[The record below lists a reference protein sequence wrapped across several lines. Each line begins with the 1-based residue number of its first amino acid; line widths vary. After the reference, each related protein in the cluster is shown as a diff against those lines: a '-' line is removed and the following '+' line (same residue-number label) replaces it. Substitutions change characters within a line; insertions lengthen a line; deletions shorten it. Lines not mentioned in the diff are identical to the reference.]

1 MRRLLVAFTAAAFAL
16 TLIPTR
22 AQDQSGPQA
31 PSSGQSSVATD
42 ADPNAPGMARVS
54 YVSGSVSTQR
64 GDNGD
69 WVPAVVNTPVAVGDR
84 INTGQD
90 GRTEIELDYADI
102 LRMSAST
109 TAKIAQLNRNNIQVQ
124 VGQGLATYTVL
135 KDAQA
140 TPEIDT
146 PNSSVHPNGPGE
158 FRVMVNSDAE
168 TEITVREG
176 SADVSTP
183 QGSTHVDAG
192 QLITV
197 AGTDNPEYKISTAP
211 AEDAWDNWNN
221 DRNNKIES
229 AQSWRKTDPYYTGSG
244 DLDGYGT
251 WSEVPDYGPVWIPSE
266 GPDWAPYRDG
276 RWVWEPYYGWTWVS
290 YEPWGWAPYHYGRWF
305 VYGGNWVWWPGPVY
319 YNPYYYPVWAPAYVS
334 FFGWGGGGW
343 GFGVGFGF
351 GYGFGSVGWLPC
363 GPGDWYHP
371 WWGRWGR
378 DYRFDDFHDGFRGD
392 RFHDGFAPL
401 RRNGGFSNFNQAFR
415 NDRVRAGFSS
425 MSGRDFGRQSVSMH
439 QPRMSSS
446 QFKQAR
452 MISGRMPFR
461 PTRASYSPTGRA
473 ANPRNFRTATPAS
486 QHFFSGGNRM
496 NARAFNRSAPGN
508 VGRNSGFQ
516 NARGANQGFHGF
528 QGNRGPTNNAR
539 QSFGN
544 RANGHSFGAAN
555 ANRGGSRGPITS
567 NRPGWHAFTPP
578 QGSNARGVNQ
588 GFRGFQGNRGP
599 ANNARQSFGNRANG
613 QSFGAA
619 NANRGG
625 SRGPITS
632 NRPGWHTFTPPQG
645 SNARGVNQGFRG
657 FQGNRGP
664 ANNTRQSFGN
674 RANGGSFGPAN
685 TNRGGW
691 QRFTPQP
698 RGSTR
703 GFSGRGYSGRGYP
716 GQAGPSRGGY
726 SNGGFYRPPLNMHQP
741 IVQPRGGY
749 QGRGG
754 SPYGYGGPRGNY
766 SAPRGYGA
774 PRGYSG
780 PRGGYGGAPRGGYSA
795 PRGGFGGGGG
805 YRGGGGGGYRGG
817 GGGFHG
823 GGGGGFHGG
832 GGGFHG
838 GGGRGGGGGHGG
850 GRR

>member
-1 MRRLLVAFTAAAFAL
+1 MRGLLVLFTAAAFAL
-16 TLIPTR
+16 TLIPTH
-22 AQDQSGPQA
+22 AQDQSGPQ
-31 PSSGQSSVATD
+31 PPNSGQSSVTTD

-54 YVSGSVSTQR
+54 YVAGSVSTQR

-69 WVPAVVNTPVAVGDR
+69 WVPAIVNTPVAVGDR

-90 GRTEIELDYADI
+90 GRAEIELDYADI

-124 VGQGLATYTVL
+124 IGQGLATYTVL

-158 FRVMVNSDAE
+158 FRILVNSDAE

-221 DRNNKIES
+221 ERNNKIEN
-229 AQSWRKTDPYYTGSG
+229 AESWRKTDPYYTGSG

-251 WSEVPDYGPVWIPSE
+251 WSEVPDYGPVWIPAE
-266 GPDWAPYRDG
+266 GPGWAPYRYG

-305 VYGGNWVWWPGPVY
+305 VYGGSWVWWPGPVY
-319 YNPYYYPVWAPAYVS
+319 YDPFYYPVWAPAYVS

-351 GYGFGSVGWLPC
+351 GYGFASVGWLPC

-378 DYRFDDFHDGFRGD
+378 DYRFDDIRDGFRDD

-401 RRNGGFSNFNQAFR
+401 RSDGRGFSNFNEAFR

-425 MSGRDFGRQSVSMH
+425 MSGRDFGRQSVPVH
-439 QPRMSSS
+439 QPRMSAS
-446 QFKQAR
+446 QFRQAR
-452 MISGRMPFR
+452 MIGGRMPFQ
-461 PTRASYSPTGRA
+461 PSRASYSPTGRA
-473 ANPRNFRTATPAS
+473 ADPRNFRTATPAS
-486 QHFFSGGNRM
+486 QHFFTGGNRM
-496 NARAFNRSAPGN
+496 NARGLNRSAPGN
-508 VGRNSGFQ
+508 GAGRNFGFQ
-516 NARGANQGFHGF
+516 NTRGANPGFHGF

-544 RANGHSFGAAN
+544 RANGPSFGSAN
-555 ANRGGSRGPITS
+555 A
-567 NRPGWHAFTPP
+567 
-578 QGSNARGVNQ
+578 
-588 GFRGFQGNRGP
+588 
-599 ANNARQSFGNRANG
+599 
-613 QSFGAA
+613 
-619 NANRGG
+619 
-625 SRGPITS
+625 
-632 NRPGWHTFTPPQG
+632 
-645 SNARGVNQGFRG
+645 
-657 FQGNRGP
+657 
-664 ANNTRQSFGN
+664 
-674 RANGGSFGPAN
+674 
-685 TNRGGW
+685 NRGGW

-698 RGSTR
+698 RGASR
-703 GFSGRGYSGRGYP
+703 GFSGRGYYGGGYSSPGGFGPRGYP
-716 GQAGPSRGGY
+716 GQASPYRGGY
-726 SNGGFYRPPLNMHQP
+726 SNGRSYRPPLNMHQP

-749 QGRGG
+749 PGRYG
-754 SPYGYGGPRGNY
+754 SPYGYAGPRGN
-766 SAPRGYGA
+766 YGA
-774 PRGYSG
+774 PRGYSA
-780 PRGGYGGAPRGGYSA
+780 PRAYSGPRGGYSA
-795 PRGGFGGGGG
+795 PHGGF
-805 YRGGGGGGYRGG
+805 GGGGGYRGG

-832 GGGFHG
+832 GG
-838 GGGRGGGGGHGG
+838 RGGGGGHGG